1 MTSQNSYGSG
11 PETSQTS
18 LETSNQ
24 TLSQSQR
31 TGSGSQND
39 GRVSSTGLSGSDRIY
54 PIRSLVAMNKARGSP
69 ALPSPAIDESEESLS
84 QPDPPISTT
93 HSLPEATVPY
103 QNQDDHAVSHNS
115 LSVSVNDEISSN
127 TPATG
132 DLEHTADLV
141 SPLNASSQGPP
152 NEDQSLMTSRFQH
165 VFTEKGHSVKSEDG
179 KFAIERCED
188 EPIRTPGAIQSFGV
202 MIALREES
210 PGQLVV
216 RVVSENSKKIL
227 GFSPQQLFA
236 LESFTDILSE
246 EHRDVLLEHLDYVR
260 DDSYDLVIDG
270 PEVFLITIEQPSGN
284 HTRYWCATHV
294 NQENKDII
302 ICEFELETDTLNP
315 LNVEDRKPPDTP
327 ISTLQTTPPPT
338 AAQYAAST
346 VSASNSV
353 RSIRE
358 ARLRKGEAASMQ
370 VFGVLSQIQAQLS
383 EVEEQEML
391 LKVTAGLVKELV
403 GFHRVMVYQF
413 DENANGRVVAE
424 IMDPNVTV
432 DLYQGLHFPA
442 SDIPAQ
448 ARELYKVNKVRLLY
462 NRDHPTAR
470 LVCRTLEDL
479 ETPLDMSH
487 AYLRA
492 MSPIHNQY
500 LANMKVRSSMSISIN
515 AYDTLWGLI
524 SCHGYGEDGIRVP
537 FPIRKLCRLVGDTVA
552 RNIERINRASDLQT
566 RVMMN
571 SVPKE
576 ADPSKYIVGSSEDLL
591 QLFQAE
597 YGVLSIGN
605 EAKLFGGETNSQ
617 EVLALVEY
625 IRQRKATSILA
636 SHDIGHD
643 FSDLVY
649 KPGLKRISGL
659 LYVPISPNGQDFII
673 FFRLGQVTT
682 ITWAGNP
689 HKSTDGGI
697 GPLTPRQSFKEW
709 REITLTR
716 SKEWSQ
722 SDISTAGILGSV
734 YGKFIQVW
742 RQKDILK
749 RNSQLTRLLL
759 ANSAHEFRTPLNAVI
774 NYLEIAMES
783 TLDEETREN
792 LVRSY
797 TASKSLVYIMNDLL
811 DLATEHGQQ
820 LIKNDSF
827 KLEPTLRDAFELLN
841 GETKRK
847 GISYIFKMNP
857 GLPDVVLGDE
867 RRLRQAFVN
876 LIANAIEHTSQGG
889 VTVQVSTSD
898 VKSDSASVEIS
909 VIDTGSGMSKT
920 KQERLFQELEEVYA
934 DKFLVED
941 DEENNLQIQNQRV
954 LGTGLAL
961 TARIVHTMQGQL
973 IVKSKE
979 GQGSRFKVILPF
991 QIPGESYSLPSRD
1004 SERSNLLEM
1013 PKSPSILEGDFIVMK
1028 NDKDGRRPN
1037 AESDSSDD
1045 YIRHGQSQSTEPLQL
1060 RGDSPDKEGETDQA
1074 QQMPLRLPT
1083 QSMDRSQQSNSSTS
1097 DIPQISTQESSQG
1110 LSDNIVPDTP
1120 ISSSNDTTLNILI
1133 AEDNPVNSKIMQ
1145 KRLSKLGHTVQSTSN
1160 GEACVKALSSGGD
1173 TIDAILM
1180 DIQMP
1185 ILNGTAATKA
1195 IREIESQ
1202 RFESNTDESRQLSR
1216 IPIFAVSASLVERD
1230 EISYIDTGFDGW
1242 IMKPIDFARLKMLL
1256 DGVRDPEA
1264 RRGPAGD
1271 RDWEKG
1277 GWFVQ

>member
-1 MTSQNSYGSG
+1 MTSQNSSGSG

-18 LETSNQ
+18 LENSIQ
-24 TLSQSQR
+24 TSQSQR

-39 GRVSSTGLSGSDRIY
+39 GRMSGTSLSGSDRIY
-54 PIRSLVAMNKARGSP
+54 PIRSLVAMKLARDSHASP
-69 ALPSPAIDESEESLS
+69 PPAIDESEESLN
-84 QPDPPISTT
+84 QADTPISRI
-93 HSLPEATVPY
+93 HSLPEVTVPY
-103 QNQDDHAVSHNS
+103 PNQDDHAVSHNS
-115 LSVSVNDEISSN
+115 LSVSVHDEISSN

-132 DLEHTADLV
+132 DLDHTADLV
-141 SPLNASSQGPP
+141 GPLDAPSQGPP
-152 NEDQSLMTSRFQH
+152 TEDQSLMTSRFEH
-165 VFTEKGHSVKSEDG
+165 VFTENGHSVKSEDG

-216 RVVSENSKKIL
+216 RVVSENSRRIM
-227 GFSPQQLFA
+227 GVSPRQLFA
-236 LESFTDILSE
+236 LESFTDILSVE
-246 EHRDVLLEHLDYVR
+246 QRGLFLEHIDYVR
-260 DDSYDLVIDG
+260 DDSYDLIIDG
-270 PEVFLITIEQPSGN
+270 PEVFLLTIEQPSGN

-294 NQENKDII
+294 NQENKAII

-327 ISTLQTTPPPT
+327 ISTLQTTPTPS
-338 AAQYAAST
+338 AAQYAEST
-346 VSASNSV
+346 ISASNSV

-383 EVEEQEML
+383 EVVEQEML

-448 ARELYKVNKVRLLY
+448 ARELYKINKVRLLY

-515 AYDTLWGLI
+515 AYDNLWGLI

-591 QLFQAE
+591 KLFQAD

-625 IRQRKATSILA
+625 IRQRKVTSILA
-636 SHDIGHD
+636 SHDIGQD

-649 KPGLKRISGL
+649 KPGLKRLSGL
-659 LYVPISPNGQDFII
+659 LYVPISPNGHDFII
-673 FFRLGQVTT
+673 FFRLGQVKT
-682 ITWAGNP
+682 IRWAGNP
-689 HKSTDGGI
+689 HKSSGGGI

-709 REITLTR
+709 REITLSR

-783 TLDEETREN
+783 TLDEDTREN
-792 LVRSY
+792 LIRSY

-811 DLATEHGQQ
+811 DLATENGQQ

-827 KLEPTLRDAFELLN
+827 KLEPTLHDAFGLLAS
-841 GETKRK
+841 EAKTK
-847 GISYIFKMNP
+847 GISYKFKMNP

-867 RRLRQAFVN
+867 RRLRQVFVN

-898 VKSDSASVEIS
+898 VKSDRVSVEIS
-909 VIDTGSGMSKT
+909 VIDTGSGMPKST
-920 KQERLFQELEEVYA
+920 QERLFQELEEVYA
-934 DKFLVED
+934 DRELTGDD
-941 DEENNLQIQNQRV
+941 DEGHFQSQNKRV

-961 TARIVHTMQGQL
+961 AARIVHTMQGQL
-973 IVKSKE
+973 VVKSTE

-991 QIPGESYSLPSRD
+991 QIPGEASSLPVQD
-1004 SERSNLLEM
+1004 SNRSSLLQM
-1013 PKSPSILEGDFIVMK
+1013 PKSPSILEGDFILMK
-1028 NDKDGRRPN
+1028 SDKRDSRQNAGND
-1037 AESDSSDD
+1037 STDS
-1045 YIRHGQSQSTEPLQL
+1045 YLRHGKPRSTEPLQL
-1060 RGDSPDKEGETDQA
+1060 QDDSPDKEGESDQ
-1074 QQMPLRLPT
+1074 QQQISLSLPIRPV
-1083 QSMDRSQQSNSSTS
+1083 DRSQQSNSPTS
-1097 DIPQISTQESSQG
+1097 DSQHRSAQENSQG
-1110 LSDNIVPDTP
+1110 TSDNAVPDTP
-1120 ISSSNDTTLNILI
+1120 VSSLNDTSLNILI
-1133 AEDNPVNSKIMQ
+1133 AEDNPVNSKIME

-1160 GEACVKALSSGGD
+1160 GEACVKALASEGE

-1180 DIQMP
+1180 DIQVGAK
-1185 ILNGTAATKA
+1185 L
-1195 IREIESQ
+1195 
-1202 RFESNTDESRQLSR
+1202 
-1216 IPIFAVSASLVERD
+1216 
-1230 EISYIDTGFDGW
+1230 
-1242 IMKPIDFARLKMLL
+1242 LK
-1256 DGVRDPEA
+1256 VNNCAPC
-1264 RRGPAGD
+1264 
-1271 RDWEKG
+1271 
-1277 GWFVQ
+1277 